1 MALLAGCGR
10 HDASRADTGSIPLLS
25 LLRNM
30 RIVDQDLTLELRPGT
45 APRLDEPVPRSSSR
59 IQLEDGWA
67 GADGEGRWSLGPR
80 STVSVVLDAPR
91 PRTLFLRAR
100 SLRDPS
106 GAHTQRLSVSWNE
119 TACGTVAVPP
129 RATTVA
135 VDIPERVQRPGVN
148 TLSLAYSFVAAP
160 ASLGINPDPRPLAV
174 SFDWMAVRTAP
185 TSGAGLL
192 ERVRR
197 VMAKGSAAPPPP
209 TVRFDHGHDLIRFDR
224 SAELVLSGRVPRNV
238 RALALAVGGARPEHG
253 GRVTITLT
261 ELDGARQILLDA
273 APDGATHSVPLDRWR
288 GRDVVLEIA
297 AELGPGSSPLELHH
311 PRLAL
316 GPPSA
321 VRRDAAPTAPSN
333 PQPDIVVLIL
343 DAARADHFGC
353 YGYARD
359 TTPNIDRLARSSLRF
374 ERVYALAP
382 YTLTSVP
389 TMLTGLSFLQ
399 HGVLVRGDRLSGAA
413 RTLAEMLHG
422 VGYQTAAFTPSPY
435 DSSVTGCD
443 QGYESYHEVWR
454 GVSPPVAIDP
464 HRLTKL
470 VIQWLHRSRDPDR
483 PLHLL
488 VHYVPPH
495 TPYDPPARFDLF
507 TDPRYRGE
515 LNGTVDSLRA
525 IDNGLVQP
533 SAADLDHIRAL
544 YDGNLRRGDD
554 AVARLLSVLRRSPRW
569 RDTVVLVTADHGDA
583 FFEHGRMGHNS
594 TLYDEMLHV
603 PFILRLPPGMGPV
616 EADEAQLATLADLT
630 PTLCRLAGAPVPRD
644 LAGRDLLTAAPRP
657 ADRFF
662 VTRTAGQRP
671 DLGLRSTRF
680 AVITGP
686 GGRRE
691 LYDLAQDPGEQDNL
705 AGLRPGLFAGLDRLI
720 EERVRTATP
729 IAAEKTTV
737 QRRERELLEALG
749 YVE

>member
-1 MALLAGCGR
+1 
-10 HDASRADTGSIPLLS
+10 
-25 LLRNM
+25 M
-30 RIVDQDLTLELRPGT
+30 RVVDQDLTLELRPGS
-45 APRLDEPVPRSSSR
+45 APAREGPVQHSSSW

-67 GADGEGRWSLGPR
+67 SSEGAGRWSLGAT
-80 STVSVVLDAPR
+80 STVSVTLDTPR
-91 PRTLFLRAR
+91 PRTLFLRAK

-106 GAHTQRLSVSWNE
+106 RNHTQRVTVSWNQ
-119 TACGTVAVPP
+119 TSCGTITVPP
-129 RATTVA
+129 RTATLA
-135 VDIPERVQRPGVN
+135 VDIPERLQRPGVN
-148 TLSLAYSFVAAP
+148 TLSFAYSFVASP
-160 ASLGINPDPRPLAV
+160 ASLGINPDERPLGV

-197 VMAKGSAAPPPP
+197 VMTKGSAGPPPSS
-209 TVRFDHGHDLIRFDR
+209 VRFDNAHGLIRFDR
-224 SAELVLSGRVPRNV
+224 SAELVLSGRVPRTA
-238 RALALAVGGARPEHG
+238 RALALAVGGGRPQEG

-261 ELDGARQILLDA
+261 ELDGTRQVVLDTV
-273 APDGATHSVPLDRWR
+273 PDGATHAVPLDPWR

-297 AELGPGSSPLELHH
+297 AEVGPGSSPVELHH
-311 PRLAL
+311 PRLVL
-316 GPPSA
+316 GPSTAMPGEPA
-321 VRRDAAPTAPSN
+321 PPAAASS
-333 PQPDIVVLIL
+333 QPDIVVLIL

-374 ERVYALAP
+374 EQVYALAP

-399 HGVLVRGDRLSGAA
+399 HGVLVRGDRLSAAA
-413 RTLAEMLHG
+413 RTLAEVLHG

-454 GVSPPVAIDP
+454 GVSPTVAIDP

-470 VIQWLHRSRDPDR
+470 VIQWLRRSRDPGR

-495 TPYDPPARFDLF
+495 TPYSPPARFDVF
-507 TDPRYRGE
+507 TDPGYRGSQD
-515 LNGTVDSLRA
+515 GTVDSLRA
-525 IDNGLVQP
+525 IDNGLVRP

-554 AVARLLSVLRRSPRW
+554 AVAQLLAVLRESPRW

-603 PFILRLPPGMGPV
+603 PFILRLPPAVGPV

-630 PTLCRLAGAPVPRD
+630 PTLCRLAGAPAPPD
-644 LAGRDLLTAAPRP
+644 LAGRDLLTTAPRP

-662 VTRTAGQRP
+662 VTRTAGEGH

-691 LYDLAQDPGEQDNL
+691 LYDLAQDPGEQHNL
-705 AGLRPGLFAGLDRLI
+705 AGLRPGLFAGLERFI
-720 EERVRTATP
+720 EERVRTAKP

-737 QRRERELLEALG
+737 ERRERELLEALG
-749 YVE
+749 YVD